1 MLRLASF
8 TQSATEAI
16 MNTTASTLH
25 STTVRT
31 ALGTGTITNYAIR
44 LADGSVKWFT
54 KRELDFI
61 TG

>member
-1 MLRLASF
+1 
-8 TQSATEAI
+8 

-31 ALGTGTITNYAIR
+31 ALGTGTITDTSINGTNYAIR